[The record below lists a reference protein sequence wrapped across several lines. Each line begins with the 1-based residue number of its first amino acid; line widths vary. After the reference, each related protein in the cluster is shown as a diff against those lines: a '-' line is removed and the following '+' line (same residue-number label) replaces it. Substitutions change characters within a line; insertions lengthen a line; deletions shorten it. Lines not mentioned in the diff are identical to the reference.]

1 MKLHEEEI
9 VNLYLEK
16 FSLNKSYLDFPNDLQ
31 NFDSLQFISDYNHFL
46 NYCCYYYTGYVYTGA
61 PLIWRSMIKYF
72 EELQSTDEFRDQK
85 GALLENWCLKLIEEH
100 GFQVEKIILKN
111 KNVEPNENFWNMKE
125 QIKSF
130 NKEPLEFEVEFIDHQ
145 KKYPFHEIDLVF
157 RVDKLLHVVECKCT
171 AMQLSQTTKFV
182 SWGKKFEKVFDVH
195 YKKIEN
201 LAHNVK
207 KGAISHPLFKNII
220 EYIPI
225 IVQTDGLYHGTFGY
239 DTDKFRLLL
248 ANIQKRH
255 KDGDLMKDFE

>member
-1 MKLHEEEI
+1 
-9 VNLYLEK
+9 
-16 FSLNKSYLDFPNDLQ
+16 
-31 NFDSLQFISDYNHFL
+31 
-46 NYCCYYYTGYVYTGA
+46 
-61 PLIWRSMIKYF
+61 
-72 EELQSTDEFRDQK
+72 
-85 GALLENWCLKLIEEH
+85 
-100 GFQVEKIILKN
+100 
-111 KNVEPNENFWNMKE
+111 
-125 QIKSF
+125 
-130 NKEPLEFEVEFIDHQ
+130 
-145 KKYPFHEIDLVF
+145 
-157 RVDKLLHVVECKCT
+157 
-171 AMQLSQTTKFV
+171 MQLSQTTKFV